1 MKSKRRHELKT
12 NELADWLGR
21 QIVRVKPHGR
31 LLGYV
36 AAALAAFL
44 FLFVVLPAIR
54 GEHSEDTGAMV
65 AFNLACASGGTE
77 PLREFLS
84 VYPEAVPAP
93 TARLMLADRLL
104 YEVASGVAPV
114 EGEDEEARRARLLAE
129 ARGLYARVAE
139 AGGTQEPMARTGLA
153 LVAIQEGD
161 LDGGRAV
168 LEEVCEKW
176 PRSVAVVR
184 AKAHLEAIAGYEP
197 VVFSQEPIEEAAEP
211 QESAP
216 ESIEH
221 PESTEPGE

>member
-12 NELADWLGR
+12 NELADWIGR
-21 QIVRVKPHGR
+21 QIARVKPHGR

-54 GEHSEDTGAMV
+54 GEHSEETGALV
-65 AFNLACASGGTE
+65 SFNLARASMGTE
-77 PLREFLS
+77 PLHEFLS

-104 YEVASGVAPV
+104 YEVASGIAPA
-114 EGEDEEARRARLLAE
+114 EDEEQEARRARLLAE
-129 ARGLYARVAE
+129 VRGLYARVAE
-139 AGGTQEPMARTGLA
+139 AGGIQEPMARTGLA

-161 LDGGRAV
+161 LDDGRAA

-197 VVFSQEPIEEAAEP
+197 VAFPQEPIEEAAEP
-211 QESAP
+211 QKSAP